1 MRLITLALTLCA
13 VQGQAQ
19 FEGKERDSRS
29 FPYFEISPIAE
40 TTPVASPDDAADD
53 SCIYVP
59 QAASEPV
66 LIVGTDKK
74 NGLDV
79 YSLDGSLLR
88 SYDVGR
94 VNNVDLIKAD
104 FPIIAA
110 SNRSFNSLDFYRL
123 YADGSV
129 SLLHRQPTGLKD
141 VYGVTAYSEAES
153 HTVFI
158 SDKKGKVLEYALN
171 ISGELLTIEPPKL
184 IRFSSVVEGLDVD
197 VHYNRLYAA
206 QEDKGLWVVDLNDPS
221 RKSRSL
227 VFKTDNK
234 TFKADFEGVALAET
248 SESEGYVIVSVQ
260 GANTFAVI
268 DRKDLKFLT
277 SFSIVANRSGVDGA
291 EETDG
296 IELSTHPRARVF
308 IAQDGF
314 NGEQN
319 QNFKIVSFDQLQ
331 SLIKKK

>member
-40 TTPVASPDDAADD
+40 TTPVASPNDAADD
-53 SCIYVP
+53 VCIYVP
-59 QAASEPV
+59 QAASEQV

-79 YSLDGSLLR
+79 YSLDGSLVR

-104 FPIIAA
+104 FPIIVA

-123 YADGSV
+123 YADGSI
-129 SLLHRQPTGLKD
+129 SLLHRQPTGFKD
-141 VYGVTAYSEAES
+141 VYGVTAYSEAET

-158 SDKKGKVLEYALN
+158 SDKKGEVLEYVMN
-171 ISGELLTIEPPKL
+171 ITGELLTIEPPKL

-227 VFKTDNK
+227 VFRTDK
-234 TFKADFEGVALAET
+234 KSFKADFEGVALAET
-248 SESEGYVIVSVQ
+248 SEGQGYIFISIQ
-260 GANTFAVI
+260 GANSYAI
-268 DRKDLKFLT
+268 LNRNDLAPMGNFR
-277 SFSIVANRSGVDGA
+277 IVANRSGVDGA

-296 IELSTHPRARVF
+296 IDLSTHPRARVF

-319 QNFKIVSFDQLQ
+319 QNFKILSFDQLQ
-331 SLIKKK
+331 SLIQEK

>member
-40 TTPVASPDDAADD
+40 TTPVDSPDDAADD
-53 SCIYVP
+53 VCIYVP
-59 QAASEPV
+59 KAASEPV

-79 YSLDGSLLR
+79 YGLDGSLVR

-94 VNNVDLIKAD
+94 VNNVDLVKAN

-110 SNRSFNSLDFYRL
+110 SNRSFNSLDLYRL
-123 YADGSV
+123 YADGSI

-141 VYGVTAYSEAES
+141 VYGVTAYSDAET

-158 SDKKGKVLEYALN
+158 GDKKGKVLEYVLN
-171 ISGELLTIEPPKL
+171 ISGELLTFAPPKL

-197 VHYNRLYAA
+197 EHHNRLYAA
-206 QEDKGLWVVDLNDPS
+206 QEDKGLWVIDLEDPS

-227 VFKTDNK
+227 VFKTDKK
-234 TFKADFEGVALAET
+234 TFKSDFEGVALAET
-248 SESEGYVIVSVQ
+248 SEGQGYIFISIQ
-260 GANTFAVI
+260 GANSYAI
-268 DRKDLKFLT
+268 LNRNDLSPMGYFR
-277 SFSIVANRSGVDGA
+277 IVANRSGVDGA

-319 QNFKIVSFDQLQ
+319 QNFKILSFDQLQ

>member
-1 MRLITLALTLCA
+1 MRLLFLALTLCV

-19 FEGKERDSRS
+19 LNDKERESRS
-29 FPYFEISPIAE
+29 LSYFEISPIAE

-53 SCIYVP
+53 VCIYVP
-59 QAASEPV
+59 HAASEPV

-104 FPIIAA
+104 FPVIAA

-123 YADGSV
+123 YADGSIN
-129 SLLHRQPTGLKD
+129 LLHRQPTGLKD
-141 VYGVTAYSEAES
+141 VYGVTAYSDAET

-158 SDKKGKVLEYALN
+158 SDKKGKVLEYVVN

-197 VHYNRLYAA
+197 EHYNRLYAA
-206 QEDKGLWVVDLNDPS
+206 QEDKGLWVIDLDDPT

-227 VFKTDNK
+227 VFKTDK
-234 TFKADFEGVALAET
+234 STFKADFEGVALAET
-248 SESEGYVIVSVQ
+248 SEGEGYIFISVQ
-260 GANTFAVI
+260 GSNSYAVL
-268 DRKDLKFLT
+268 DRKNLGLRG
-277 SFSIVANRSGVDGA
+277 SFRIVANRSGVDGA

-296 IELSTHPRARVF
+296 IDLSTHPRALVF

-319 QNFKIVSFDQLQ
+319 QNFKMVSFDQLQ
-331 SLIKKK
+331 TLIEKK

>member
-1 MRLITLALTLCA
+1 MRTVTLALIFCVA
-13 VQGQAQ
+13 HGQAQ
-19 FEGKERDSRS
+19 INDKERDSRS
-29 FPYFEISPIAE
+29 LSYFEISPIAE

-53 SCIYVP
+53 VCIYVP

-123 YADGSV
+123 YADGSI
-129 SLLHRQPTGLKD
+129 SLLHRESTGLKD
-141 VYGVTAYSEAES
+141 VYGVTAYSDAKA

-158 SDKKGKVLEYALN
+158 SDKKGKVLEYVLN

-197 VHYNRLYAA
+197 EHYNRLYVA

-227 VFKTDNK
+227 VFRTDKK

-248 SESEGYVIVSVQ
+248 SEGEGYIFVSVQ
-260 GANTFAVI
+260 GFNSYAI
-268 DRKDLKFLT
+268 LDRKDLT
-277 SFSIVANRSGVDGA
+277 PMGSFRIVANRSEVDGA

-296 IELSTHPRARVF
+296 IDLSTHPRARVF

-319 QNFKIVSFDQLQ
+319 QNFKILSFDQMQ
-331 SLIKKK
+331 SLIQEK